1 MKGVSKMKKLFS
13 LVLALAL
20 AFALAVP
27 ALASGWDA
35 LPTTPPTF
43 KDITIQ
49 ITALETEEN
58 TSVLGRL
65 YESLDVMYPIVKGTL
80 VHFFVEITIPA
91 EANLTAAVKALIA
104 NKNLVYRLKISNL
117 KFTDAAAY
125 LNGGGKQAFTPTGE
139 DYDVKQLNAY
149 GSKAVY
155 GYEYWAKGI
164 EAGKDGVAVATI
176 GFYNVWDDGVFAW
189 DNDADGEDEFI
200 VYHDEINGRFV
211 IEKQNDDLDYVLF
224 PVVEATG
231 KIDVAREILFGYAG
245 VDYAVN
251 RSVTSGLTFR
261 NTYTNAVT
269 SASTNGYAALKSA
282 FDSYFTALG
291 FGYSEAKYMSE
302 AHFTKYFG
310 TIMETSVKIVYPSG
324 AVVPSV
330 VAPPAVKPP
339 QTGDAT
345 TVVGFVMIALAL
357 VAAAAVTVRK
367 VRA

>member
-1 MKGVSKMKKLFS
+1 MKKLFS

-164 EAGKDGVAVATI
+164 EGGKDGVAAASI
-176 GFYNVWDDGVFAW
+176 GFYNNWVSGVFQW
-189 DNDADGEDEFI
+189 DNDQDGQNEFF
-200 VYHDEINGRFV
+200 VDHTVPGRFV
-211 IEKQNDDLDYVLF
+211 VVKNTALANSLLF
-224 PVVEATG
+224 PVDESTG
-231 KIDVAREILFGYAG
+231 KVDVSREILLVVDG
-245 VDYAVN
+245 VEYAVT
-251 RSVTSGLTFR
+251 RSVTSELTFR
-261 NTYTNAVT
+261 NTSTNAVT
-269 SASTNGYAALKSA
+269 SVSTNGYTALKSA

-291 FGYSEAKYMSE
+291 FGYSEAKYMTE

-324 AVVPSV
+324 AVVPSAV
-330 VAPPAVKPP
+330 VTPPAVQPP
-339 QTGDAT
+339 QTGEAASLI
-345 TVVGFVMIALAL
+345 GFVMIALAL
-357 VAAAAVTVRK
+357 LAAAVVSVRK